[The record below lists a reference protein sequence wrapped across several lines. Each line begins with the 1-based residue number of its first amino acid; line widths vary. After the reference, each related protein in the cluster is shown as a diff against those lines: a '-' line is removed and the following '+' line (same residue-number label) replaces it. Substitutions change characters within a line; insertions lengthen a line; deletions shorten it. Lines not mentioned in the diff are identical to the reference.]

1 MNYKPDNEGKY
12 MALYAIGDLHLSFQ
26 SDKNM
31 DHFGKVWR
39 IYEIHHVPSLSSN
52 IDVGEDQPFHIHGRS
67 LLITHHA
74 CKKIVVYGHIM
85 CVTFFADGW
94 KLLRIH
100 GHAVVVNFVTRHEG
114 AGEW

>member
-39 IYEIHHVPSLSSN
+39 NHDMFWDAKKTERLNEKFAGKLFSFKTTTIPMA
-52 IDVGEDQPFHIHGRS
+52 
-67 LLITHHA
+67 ITH
-74 CKKIVVYGHIM
+74 
-85 CVTFFADGW
+85 
-94 KLLRIH
+94 
-100 GHAVVVNFVTRHEG
+100 
-114 AGEW
+114 